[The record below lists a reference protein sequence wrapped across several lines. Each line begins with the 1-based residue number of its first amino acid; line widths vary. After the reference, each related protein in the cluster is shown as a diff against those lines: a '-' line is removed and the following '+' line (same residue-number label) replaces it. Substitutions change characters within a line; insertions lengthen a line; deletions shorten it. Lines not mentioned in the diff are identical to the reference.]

1 MLVYQRVFCVCLFW
15 RWKARHLSP
24 SFLMLK
30 SRGMFVNNLH
40 NQFPWIRACGGTACN
55 LSTNMLDSCT
65 LLFEEV
71 YVNHAAYEEQRSTT
85 ISCSAA
91 LVASQDPYATSH
103 RNRQFPSTEKI
114 LPGKTLMWWICHVLL
129 QRYHLFDH
137 IFGFTSLHESKK
149 NYKKNTTDWC
159 FHGFI
164 LFLMFS
170 VHSWDMLGWWKMA
183 IPWRGVVSGWSPV
196 SPTTKSRRLLIRL

>member
-1 MLVYQRVFCVCLFW
+1 MFGLFW
-15 RWKARHLSP
+15 WWTPGICLPVFWCKNPAV
-24 SFLMLK
+24 
-30 SRGMFVNNLH
+30 FVNNLH

-55 LSTNMLDSCT
+55 LSTKMLDSCT

-114 LPGKTLMWWICHVLL
+114 LPGKTLLWWICHVLL

-137 IFGFTSLHESKK
+137 IFGFTSKWFFQK
-149 NYKKNTTDWC
+149 NWDTRIDWC

-164 LFLMFS
+164 LFLMFN
-170 VHSWDMLGWWKMA
+170 VQSWDMLGWWKMA
-183 IPWRGVVSGWSPV
+183 IPWPGVVSGWSPV